1 MLSRLC
7 RTLTL
12 MRQRAKLIS
21 LISPDCESSRQ
32 FPMTAKNKII
42 IVYFSTLT
50 GIIIWLGAIFLAP
63 YLESESSRF
72 AGFIYALFSPTCHQI
87 PTRCFYAFGYPMA
100 VCARCFGIYSGF
112 LAGTLIY
119 PFINGFSFPSLPR
132 IKTLVFVSVP
142 IVLDTA
148 ANFLGM
154 WTSSGWLRFLTGLVW
169 GTVLPFYFLAGI
181 SDYFIRR
188 SQNFS

>member
-1 MLSRLC
+1 
-7 RTLTL
+7 
-12 MRQRAKLIS
+12 MRQRTKLAS
-21 LISPDCESSRQ
+21 LVSPDCESSEL

-42 IVYFSTLT
+42 LVYFSTLT
-50 GIIIWLGAIFLAP
+50 GITIWLGTIFLAP

-87 PTRCFYAFGYPMA
+87 PNRCFYVFGYPMA
-100 VCARCFGIYSGF
+100 VCARCLGIYTGF
-112 LAGTLIY
+112 FTGTLIY
-119 PFINGFSFPSLPR
+119 PFLKGFSSHSLPQTR
-132 IKTLVFVSVP
+132 ILILVSVP

-154 WTSSGWLRFLTGLVW
+154 WTSAGWVRFLTGQAW
-169 GTVLPFYFLAGI
+169 GTILPFYFLTGL

-188 SQNFS
+188 RQNFS

>member
-1 MLSRLC
+1 
-7 RTLTL
+7 LTL
-12 MRQRAKLIS
+12 VKLETK
-21 LISPDCESSRQ
+21 LTTLVSPVCGSSEL

-42 IVYFSTLT
+42 LVYLSTLT
-50 GIIIWLGAIFLAP
+50 GIIVWLGTIFLAP
-63 YLESESSRF
+63 YLESESSRS

-87 PTRCFYAFGYPMA
+87 PNRCFYAFGYPMA

-119 PFINGFSFPSLPR
+119 PLLKGFSSPSLPR
-132 IKTLVFVSVP
+132 IRTLVFVSVP

-154 WTSSGWLRFLTGLVW
+154 WTSAGWLRFLTGLIW
-169 GTVLPFYFLAGI
+169 GSILPFYFLAGL
-181 SDYFIRR
+181 SDYFIRHR
-188 SQNFS
+188 QISLEIHR